1 MGFCIILV
9 GGIFMNKRS
18 MFWGILLI
26 VVGILFL
33 GRNMNWWDFSIFF
46 DGWWTLFLIVPSIIS
61 LVRREGVASSFLI
74 LALGVLM
81 LLACQNVIEWSMI
94 WKIFV
99 PLIIIVVGLSIIF
112 GNRKVRS
119 KKIKPNAKEYVAIFS
134 GVDEVINKIES
145 DFKITSVFGGVELD
159 MRDVKLEEDLII
171 DCFTLFGGIDIRL
184 PQGVKVEINGL
195 PIFGGVES
203 KYRNNDEAKVTIYIN
218 HTTIFGGVD
227 LI

>member
-1 MGFCIILV
+1 
-9 GGIFMNKRS
+9 MNKRNL
-18 MFWGILLI
+18 FLGILFI
-26 VVGILFL
+26 VVGVLFL
-33 GRNMNWWDFSIFF
+33 GRNMDWWDFSIFF

-61 LVRREGVASSFLI
+61 LVRREGIGTSFLI
-74 LALGVLM
+74 LVLGVLM
-81 LLACQNVIEWSMI
+81 LLACQDVIEWSTI

-99 PLIIIVVGLSIIF
+99 PLIIIVIGLSIIF

-145 DFKITSVFGGVELD
+145 DFNITSVFGGVELD
-159 MRDVKLEEDLII
+159 MRDVKLDSDLVI

-184 PQGVKVEINGL
+184 PKDVKVEVNGL
-195 PIFGGVES
+195 PIFGGVEN
-203 KYRNNDEAKVTIYIN
+203 KYRNHDATVTVYIN

-227 LI
+227 LL

>member
-1 MGFCIILV
+1 
-9 GGIFMNKRS
+9 MNKRNL
-18 MFWGILLI
+18 FLGILLI
-26 VVGILFL
+26 VVGVLFL
-33 GRNMNWWDFSIFF
+33 GRNMDWWDFSIFF

-61 LVRREGVASSFLI
+61 LVRREGIGTSFLI
-74 LALGVLM
+74 LVLGVLM
-81 LLACQNVIEWSMI
+81 LLACQDVIEWSTI

-99 PLIIIVVGLSIIF
+99 ALIIIVIGLSIIF
-112 GNRKVRS
+112 GNGKVRS

-159 MRDVKLEEDLII
+159 MRDVKLDSDLVI

-184 PQGVKVEINGL
+184 PKDVKVEVNGL
-195 PIFGGVES
+195 PIFGGVEN
-203 KYRNNDEAKVTIYIN
+203 KYRNHDATVTVYIN

-227 LI
+227 LL

>member
-1 MGFCIILV
+1 
-9 GGIFMNKRS
+9 MNKRNI
-18 MFWGILLI
+18 FWGVLLI
-26 VVGILFL
+26 LVGILFL
-33 GRNMNWWDFSIFF
+33 GRNMDWWDFSIFF
-46 DGWWTLFLIVPSIIS
+46 RGWWTLFLIVPSIIS
-61 LVRREGVASSFLI
+61 IFRRESMGTSFLI
-74 LALGVLM
+74 LVLGVLL
-81 LLACQNVIEWSMI
+81 LLASQKVIEWSTI
-94 WKIFV
+94 WKVFV
-99 PLIIIVVGLSIIF
+99 PVIIIVVGLSIIF

-184 PQGVKVEINGL
+184 PKDVKVEVNGL
-195 PIFGGVES
+195 PIFGGVEN
-203 KYRNNDEAKVTIYIN
+203 KYRNHDATVTVYIN

-227 LI
+227 LL

>member
-1 MGFCIILV
+1 
-9 GGIFMNKRS
+9 MNKRNL
-18 MFWGILLI
+18 FLGILLI
-26 VVGILFL
+26 VVGVLFL
-33 GRNMNWWDFSIFF
+33 GRNMDWWDFSIFF

-61 LVRREGVASSFLI
+61 LVRREGIGTSFLI
-74 LALGVLM
+74 LVLGVLM
-81 LLACQNVIEWSMI
+81 LLACQDVIEWSTI

-99 PLIIIVVGLSIIF
+99 PLIIIVIGLSIIF

-184 PQGVKVEINGL
+184 PKDVKVEVNGL
-195 PIFGGVES
+195 PIFGGVEN
-203 KYRNNDEAKVTIYIN
+203 KYRNHDATVTVYIN

-227 LI
+227 LL